1 MQVTIDQLEPEVVAA
16 LQRRAQAAGR
26 SLEQE
31 LREILLSAARDA
43 PADEPGREKVDAE
56 KAEAWVER
64 LRAVRRELWGERVL
78 PDSAELI
85 RQMRDERTAWL
96 AGGYRD

>member
-1 MQVTIDQLEPEVVAA
+1 MQITIDQLEPEVVAA
-16 LQRRAQAAGR
+16 LQRRAQTAGR

-31 LREILLSAARDA
+31 LREILRRAARDE
-43 PADEPGREKVDAE
+43 PAHEKVEAE
-56 KAEAWVER
+56 KAEAWVGR
-64 LRAVRRELWGERVL
+64 LRAVRRQMWGDQVF

-85 RQMRDERTAWL
+85 RQMRDGRTAWL